1 MHRNISQCLEI
12 YVAILSEI
20 GLYLNRGISDA
31 PSHGILSPRGLFLY
45 PTARTTPQEKVNENR
60 KETEMEILRKSREDM
75 NKKDLYFLV
84 TSPEIKKMRELSGS
98 TVNLIDWVLFNSV
111 DRETGEL
118 YKVISIKTDS
128 GVYAT
133 NSPTMIEGFEQIVEC
148 FGNEFNAINIFE
160 GKSNKGRSFLMCS
173 YAE

>member
-1 MHRNISQCLEI
+1 
-12 YVAILSEI
+12 
-20 GLYLNRGISDA
+20 
-31 PSHGILSPRGLFLY
+31 
-45 PTARTTPQEKVNENR
+45 
-60 KETEMEILRKSREDM
+60 MEILRKSREDM

-118 YKVISIKTDS
+118 YKVISITTDR
-128 GVYAT
+128 GDYAT
-133 NSPTMIEGFEQIVEC
+133 NSPTMIEAFEQVGEC
-148 FGNEFNAINIFE
+148 FGEDFSAINIFE

>member
-1 MHRNISQCLEI
+1 
-12 YVAILSEI
+12 
-20 GLYLNRGISDA
+20 
-31 PSHGILSPRGLFLY
+31 
-45 PTARTTPQEKVNENR
+45 
-60 KETEMEILRKSREDM
+60 MEILRKSREDM

-111 DRETGEL
+111 DRETGGL

>member
-1 MHRNISQCLEI
+1 
-12 YVAILSEI
+12 
-20 GLYLNRGISDA
+20 
-31 PSHGILSPRGLFLY
+31 
-45 PTARTTPQEKVNENR
+45 
-60 KETEMEILRKSREDM
+60 MEILRKSRENMD
-75 NKKDLYFLV
+75 KKDLYFLV

-133 NSPTMIEGFEQIVEC
+133 NSPTMIEAFEQIVEC
-148 FGNEFNAINIFE
+148 FGNEFNSINIFE

>member
-1 MHRNISQCLEI
+1 
-12 YVAILSEI
+12 
-20 GLYLNRGISDA
+20 
-31 PSHGILSPRGLFLY
+31 
-45 PTARTTPQEKVNENR
+45 
-60 KETEMEILRKSREDM
+60 MEILRKSREDM

-84 TSPEIKKMRELSGS
+84 TSPEIKKMRELSGT
-98 TVNLIDWVLFNSV
+98 TVNLIDWVMFNSV
-111 DRETGEL
+111 DRETGES